1 MSIRVWQDQSCLSI
15 IGDLNNDTLINI
27 QDIILMIDII
37 LNNGYDFLADINE
50 DNIINVQDVILLV
63 NMILNI

>member
-1 MSIRVWQDQSCLSI
+1 
-15 IGDLNNDTLINI
+15 
-27 QDIILMIDII
+27 MIDLI

-63 NMILNI
+63 NIILSI